1 MKLDLKTVGV
11 ITPLLLLCAASAA
24 RAQQELLPAGEGK
37 ETVVRLCSQC
47 HSLRNLLIGRQT
59 RDLWQLIVEDMAGRG
74 WSGTDDDIKI
84 VIDYLVAH
92 FGMNTDD
99 STTKAASEVEAPRES
114 STKPFPPL
122 RIVGNLYY
130 VGTYNL
136 ASYLITTADGNILIN
151 TGPSGSVP
159 MIRSNI
165 ESLGFKFDAIK
176 LLLATH
182 AHEDHVAGLAK
193 IKRLTGA
200 KMLMQEGDS
209 EMLEDGGSSDYR
221 FPHGRIPV
229 YEPVKVD
236 QKLKDG
242 DKIRFGGTELTVHH
256 HPGHTKGATSFTF
269 TTHDSGRSYR
279 VLIVSMGTLN
289 EGVKLLDVPGY
300 PKIVQDY
307 ARTFAKQKH
316 LSADVWV
323 SSDAD
328 HFGLHEKY
336 KPGDPYDPRRFADP
350 EGYRAGV
357 RRYEELYLNQL
368 QRERQERSK

>member
-1 MKLDLKTVGV
+1 
-11 ITPLLLLCAASAA
+11 
-24 RAQQELLPAGEGK
+24 
-37 ETVVRLCSQC
+37 
-47 HSLRNLLIGRQT
+47 
-59 RDLWQLIVEDMAGRG
+59 
-74 WSGTDDDIKI
+74 
-84 VIDYLVAH
+84 
-92 FGMNTDD
+92 
-99 STTKAASEVEAPRES
+99 
-114 STKPFPPL
+114 
-122 RIVGNLYY
+122 
-130 VGTYNL
+130 
-136 ASYLITTADGNILIN
+136 
-151 TGPSGSVP
+151 